1 MGGMNMF
8 PSNLMR
14 NSVVSVA
21 LDRIDL
27 AIIAALQKNA
37 RLSNKELAAK
47 VNLAPSSCLARV
59 RKLTET
65 KVLEGFHAE
74 VNPGA
79 LGGSLQAIIAVRLR
93 RHSRLEFRSLYTHIR
108 RFPEILQ
115 GFHVYG
121 GDDLL
126 LHVGGRPQEPSCL
139 APFGILSHCV
149 RRVNSGAGKAHE
161 THEPRG
167 HPLSWSR
174 PHAAELRADEEA
186 GRGVESNAD
195 SKRSRETDHLPG
207 ICGGPVRC
215 SQALGPAGSRSGLQ
229 SANRGIRSQ
238 DDVEALQCVH
248 ECGQGTRFDPP
259 VP

>member
-93 RHSRLEFRSLYTHIR
+93 RHSRVEFRSLYTHIR

-115 GFHVYG
+115 VFHVSG
-121 GDDLL
+121 VNDLL
-126 LHVGGRPQEPSCL
+126 LHVAVRDVAHLRDLIVDQL
-139 APFGILSHCV
+139 ATRSEVANCETSVIFSLFRNRSHPVQV
-149 RRVNSGAGKAHE
+149 RV
-161 THEPRG
+161 
-167 HPLSWSR
+167 
-174 PHAAELRADEEA
+174 
-186 GRGVESNAD
+186 
-195 SKRSRETDHLPG
+195 
-207 ICGGPVRC
+207 
-215 SQALGPAGSRSGLQ
+215 
-229 SANRGIRSQ
+229 
-238 DDVEALQCVH
+238 
-248 ECGQGTRFDPP
+248 
-259 VP
+259 

>member
-79 LGGSLQAIIAVRLR
+79 LGGSLHAIIAVRPR
-93 RHSRLEFRSLYTHIR
+93 RHSRVELRSLYTHMR
-108 RFPEILQ
+108 RCTGVIQ
-115 GFHVYG
+115 VVAVTG
-121 GDDLL
+121 GSDLS
-126 LHVGGRPQEPSCL
+126 LHV
-139 APFGILSHCV
+139 
-149 RRVNSGAGKAHE
+149 
-161 THEPRG
+161 
-167 HPLSWSR
+167 SR
-174 PHAAELRADEEA
+174 
-186 GRGVESNAD
+186 
-195 SKRSRETDHLPG
+195 
-207 ICGGPVRC
+207 
-215 SQALGPAGSRSGLQ
+215 
-229 SANRGIRSQ
+229 
-238 DDVEALQCVH
+238 
-248 ECGQGTRFDPP
+248 
-259 VP
+259 